1 MSLVSAQHTTAHS
14 RWRFGGAALRND
26 RSLVALLLTMLFAGV
41 ACGEDR
47 GAGAGK
53 SLPSWVTE
61 AEYRFGDPAEG
72 EVFFTRPVV
81 QADPARGRIFAVDRP
96 NHQVS
101 VLTPDGTVLFRVGQE
116 GEGPGEFSN
125 IGSLHIKPDGTFTV
139 REAWLNR
146 YTRFTVQGEL
156 VETTVGPGASA
167 SYQGL
172 AIDLHWPAEG
182 AYLGTPFV
190 PNALEAGWHGLAPMT
205 RRPLVRVRD
214 LGDGRWSDPEP
225 LLWLDISNRMLDI
238 PVPGD
243 PETIEPII
251 TSQPFADPDY
261 VRFEPGG
268 TAVVLRLKGNPPGTV
283 ELIEVD
289 AGGDTT
295 WHRRVELGGPI
306 RLTSAMVEEA
316 VESFVAAR
324 GRDTPAWLRQGY
336 YDGIYQ
342 PEYVPPATG
351 PPVLTASR
359 EVWIRTP
366 ELLDSL
372 RVYYA
377 VPRVEPT
384 GLPRRVLVPE
394 WLWVTDAT
402 ETHVWGIRWG
412 MLDRPI
418 VIGRRLVPQPSL

>member
-1 MSLVSAQHTTAHS
+1 M
-14 RWRFGGAALRND
+14 
-26 RSLVALLLTMLFAGV
+26 MLSAGV
-41 ACGEDR
+41 ACGEAEDR
-47 GAGAGK
+47 GTRAGK
-53 SLPSWVTE
+53 SRPGWVT
-61 AEYRFGDPAEG
+61 APEYHLGDPAEG
-72 EVFFTRPVV
+72 EVSYTRPVV
-81 QADPARGRIFAVDRP
+81 LADPARGRIFIVDRP

-101 VLTPDGTVLFRVGQE
+101 VLTPDGTLLFRVGRE

-125 IGSLHIKPDGTFTV
+125 IGSVNVEPDGSFTV
-139 REAWLNR
+139 RESRRNR
-146 YTRFTVQGEL
+146 YTRFTAHGEL
-156 VETTVGPGASA
+156 EGTTVGPGATA

-172 AIDLHWPAEG
+172 AVDLHWPEEG
-182 AYLGTPFV
+182 SYLGTPFV
-190 PNALEAGWHGLAPMT
+190 PNALEAGWYGLAPVT
-205 RRPLVRVRD
+205 RRPLVRVRK

-243 PETIEPII
+243 PETIVPII
-251 TSQPFADPDY
+251 TSQPFPDPDY
-261 VRFEPGG
+261 VRFGSVG

-289 AGGDTT
+289 ASGDTT
-295 WHRRVELGGPI
+295 WHRRVELGVPI

-316 VESFVAAR
+316 VESFLAAR

-336 YDGIYQ
+336 YDGVYR
-342 PEYVPPATG
+342 PEYVPPASG
-351 PPVLTASR
+351 PPVLTASH

-366 ELLDSL
+366 ELQDSL

-377 VPRVEPT
+377 VPRGEQT

-402 ETHVWGIRWG
+402 ETHVWGIRWDS
-412 MLDRPI
+412 LDRAI
-418 VIGRRLVPQPSL
+418 VIGRRLVPPPV